1 MIYSDKTNVFGQDVD
16 LNGHLRPS
24 ALLAKMEDA
33 GSRQMAAFPPSND
46 DLRARPVKA
55 FEQLFL
61 EFAPI
66 LPRGNDGCRRDP
78 RRCRALKRV
87 SAGLVRYHAD
97 DMSRLYYPAFLG
109 IDQRLKIRAA
119 A

>member
-1 MIYSDKTNVFGQDVD
+1 MRDE
-16 LNGHLRPS
+16 LRRKH
-24 ALLAKMEDA
+24 AHK
-33 GSRQMAAFPPSND
+33 SRKND

-66 LPRGNDGCRRDP
+66 LPRGNDGRRRDP
-78 RRCRALKRV
+78 RRRRALKRV